1 MVAPPFSS
9 EYWEGCN
16 VNKLKYGE
24 NHEITAFCSQ
34 NKWRGLKCYAIYT
47 LPTAAAM
54 HNRHFLGHNQSRSLR
69 KILARLLIITSRRK
83 VSVLGLVTKS
93 MLKIFIWQQLGELGR
108 AACSELREGTRMT
121 ITKGRAVRMVMRQGA
136 GLGVSQAII
145 TETNQ
150 VHITNYQSK
159 QRLLWANNPLMTCRT
174 NQTSG
179 IHS

>member
-1 MVAPPFSS
+1 MVAPPFQS

-34 NKWRGLKCYAIYT
+34 NKRRGLKCYIYT

-69 KILARLLIITSRRK
+69 KILARLLIITSSRK

-108 AACSELREGTRMT
+108 AAVQSPGKVRVWPSPRDERWGWGRE
-121 ITKGRAVRMVMRQGA
+121 QGWVFPKP
-136 GLGVSQAII
+136 LL
-145 TETNQ
+145 
-150 VHITNYQSK
+150 
-159 QRLLWANNPLMTCRT
+159 QRLTRFILQMIKVSRD
-174 NQTSG
+174 
-179 IHS
+179 

>member
-1 MVAPPFSS
+1 MERTEVLR
-9 EYWEGCN
+9 Y
-16 VNKLKYGE
+16 
-24 NHEITAFCSQ
+24 
-34 NKWRGLKCYAIYT
+34 IYT
-47 LPTAAAM
+47 SHCCSHAQQTLSRPQPVPFTA
-54 HNRHFLGHNQSRSLR
+54 

-108 AACSELREGTRMT
+108 AACTELREGTRMT
-121 ITKGRAVRMVMRQGA
+121 ITKGRAARMVMRQGA

-159 QRLLWANNPLMTCRT
+159 QRLLWANNPLNDLQNKPDLWYPFIMYLGTKSL
-174 NQTSG
+174 N
-179 IHS
+179 